1 MLSAISIWVKQIVMV
16 VIFAAFLDF
25 LLSDSK
31 FFKYIKV
38 FLGLIVMMAI
48 INPLIPLFQRDL
60 KFDQISLDM
69 LNADIDHSVQM
80 SIVNKSENLR
90 KKNYELTIQEYL
102 NQLKQYIVSDINR
115 ISLFEV
121 IKVTPSINEDIS
133 SDDFGRIMAVVI
145 ILREV
150 QSDEQILSKDRITIE
165 AIKIRGSQI
174 DNKLEGKEFHREYEY
189 NKIRQLL
196 NTKYDIPEE
205 NIFIDLEA

>member
-1 MLSAISIWVKQIVMV
+1 
-16 VIFAAFLDF
+16 
-25 LLSDSK
+25 
-31 FFKYIKV
+31 
-38 FLGLIVMMAI
+38 MMAI

-145 ILREV
+145 ILRKCN
-150 QSDEQILSKDRITIE
+150 LM
-165 AIKIRGSQI
+165 
-174 DNKLEGKEFHREYEY
+174 NKS
-189 NKIRQLL
+189 
-196 NTKYDIPEE
+196 
-205 NIFIDLEA
+205 

>member
-189 NKIRQLL
+189 KKIRQLL